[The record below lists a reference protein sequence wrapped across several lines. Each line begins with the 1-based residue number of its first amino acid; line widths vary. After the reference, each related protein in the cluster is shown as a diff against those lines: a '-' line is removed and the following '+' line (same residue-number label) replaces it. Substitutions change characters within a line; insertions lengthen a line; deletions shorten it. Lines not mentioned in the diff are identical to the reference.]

1 MIKEIKK
8 MPCVAQWMYFLNC
21 LFMDRGNVKQN
32 LEIILKAIAQVK
44 EGYSIYIAPEGTR
57 NATDTL
63 LEFKEGSKKMEK
75 LEIIEKLKNENSE
88 LLKLMRLRMIEIKK
102 VHKKGYLT
110 EIEQAIEMISKLKLL
125 ENLSYN
131 YFENEKF
138 IALLEEN

>member
-1 MIKEIKK
+1 M
-8 MPCVAQWMYFLNC
+8 VL
-21 LFMDRGNVKQN
+21 D
-32 LEIILKAIAQVK
+32 
-44 EGYSIYIAPEGTR
+44 
-57 NATDTL
+57 L

-75 LEIIEKLKNENSE
+75 LEIIEKLKNENEE

-138 IALLEEN
+138 IALLEEQLEE